1 VAGVAIN
8 SSAAAR
14 PALLDDAHRIGLV
27 EPTPVTVSA
36 DAAYATFFRAEFTN
50 VTRAVYLVVHDA
62 AAAEDLAQESFTE
75 LLLRWDRIST
85 YERPDAWVRR
95 IAIRKAVR
103 FARRE
108 RLRGWLTRW
117 IAPPRPAPAS
127 LDPDL
132 EAAIRALA
140 PKQRAAIV
148 LHYLEDR
155 PLVEV
160 ATLLGCSHATARVHV
175 FKARRRLAE
184 LLGPEIL
191 EADDDL

>member
-1 VAGVAIN
+1 MAIN

-27 EPTPVTVSA
+27 EPTAVAVAA
-36 DAAYATFFRAEFTN
+36 DAAYAAFFRAEFTN

-127 LDPDL
+127 LDPTW
-132 EAAIRALA
+132 RPRSGPWRRSSA
-140 PKQRAAIV
+140 PRSSC
-148 LHYLEDR
+148 HYLEDR
-155 PLVEV
+155 PLAEV

-184 LLGPEIL
+184 MLGPEIL